1 MAGDDVLYSKESGVA
16 RIVMNRAA
24 HMNSMS
30 LGLLEGLWESLADAE
45 KDGQVR
51 AVVLTG
57 SGEAF
62 SAGGDM
68 GILKEWSQSSATAV
82 YRHMK
87 GVGELVM
94 KVFSLPKPL
103 ITAVNGVAV
112 GGGCSLALCG
122 DVILASDKARFGMV
136 FSRHNLGPD
145 MGASFLLPRLVGLL
159 RAKEI
164 IYSGRILSS
173 QEAASYGMVSE
184 VIPHEELDAKAM
196 ERARK
201 MATWATQAIALG
213 KSLLHQSAAGGDMA
227 TALEL
232 EAQAQAI
239 LFNSGDTREAIQA
252 FLEKRKPVF
261 QNR

>member
-1 MAGDDVLYSKESGVA
+1 MSQQDLLYTKEDGVG
-16 RIVMNRAA
+16 RIVMNRPAQ
-24 HMNSMS
+24 MNSMS
-30 LGLLEGLWESLADAE
+30 QGLLQGLEEAFLDAG
-45 KDGQVR
+45 KDDQVR

-57 SGEAF
+57 VGEAF

-68 GILKEWSQSSATAV
+68 GVLKEWSQSSATVV

-87 GVGELVM
+87 AVGELVL

-122 DVILASDKARFGMV
+122 DVILASDRARFGMV

-145 MGASFLLPRLVGLL
+145 MGASFLLPRLVGML
-159 RAKEI
+159 RAKDL
-164 IYSGRILSS
+164 IYSGRLISAQDAL
-173 QEAASYGMVSE
+173 SYGMVSE
-184 VIPHEELDAKAM
+184 VLPHEDLDTAAM

-201 MATWATQAIALG
+201 MATWATQAIGLG
-213 KSLLHQSAAGGDMA
+213 KTLLHQSAAGGDMA

-239 LFNSGDTREAIQA
+239 LFNSQDAREAIQA